1 MAYISPFG
9 NHVIDNSYN
18 PVMPN
23 LDLMARAAKTLNT
36 QYQQNYM
43 LMETL
48 KDNVSSL
55 TFANEDLQ
63 NDYNTKT
70 NKIEEYY
77 KGNPQIDYTN
87 PDSIK
92 QLMNL
97 YNPLM
102 KDNELIAN
110 YKYDKSVR
118 TEAQKVNELRRTN
131 DKSYNAVN
139 DTVFQNAYSEYT
151 KANKK
156 DVANKANQAK
166 YTPFFD
172 VNTLHKECDKLKG
185 RASKVGMYN
194 AAGEKI
200 TQESAGP
207 NAETYENCIKGVYRS
222 PEAMMQFDIN
232 AQYGII
238 ANKNNPKFQE
248 DSVTEYNNYVEEDR
262 NKINNIISSL
272 EGEVALI
279 AANGGDASEKL
290 NRIQDYKT
298 SLNGLKN
305 ITLKDL
311 ENNEVFKDVLR
322 NNEINYRAKS
332 YGRAHASDVTNYDVD
347 RKEITQKEVANIK
360 ANKGKSG
367 EEGSGM
373 TFEAPLDIAIAG
385 TQTVKAF
392 EDELKKT
399 EEDLIRTIDNK
410 VATEHI
416 TPKQQEIL
424 LQQIK
429 GGQIDFQNK
438 ETIEVLSKDRDFAKQ
453 ISKYNDSR
461 NMKNRL
467 TQKANENF
475 NNDMLKTFEVMEK
488 ARPDLKA
495 LLDKSGVYTTDSN
508 GKKTINSSKLDAFLN
523 SLSVEEVKA
532 FKKIKEAPSTYTG
545 QFSKILQMISQYN
558 PSPGV
563 FNLNL
568 LKTIKDSFFPNLPDI
583 TDLPNLATFA
593 GQKFTNASFL
603 KENVE
608 LLNTVDPVKRKAY
621 IEKIQKNYDFFNKK
635 GEKLSPQES
644 LRFITG
650 DYSNLS
656 LAEKAD
662 LSTNTK
668 VSLKSSIKEKEK
680 AELAEKYKI
689 LGAKTLSD
697 AQNEIIMGP
706 NTRIKNTKVI
716 GLTKGAKNYD
726 YEVEVNRLIQQT
738 PGLRAN
744 IGSINNSNI
753 NTINYYPEAGYAV
766 VELTSN
772 LLTSNAKE
780 LKNEVEFW
788 SYNQKDWVKSTLE
801 EALKEGKNKITVK
814 TGESTVKTPLIESY
828 FSQPGIQ
835 TLGTLKQLHKN
846 HIMPDIKNPG
856 KFVNKGVIVEERADK
871 SSYLVTIYTNGVKG
885 SKYSLSF
892 EQLQNLEMDPDTFY
906 GTLENL
912 PKQL

>member
-1 MAYISPFG
+1 
-9 NHVIDNSYN
+9 
-18 PVMPN
+18 
-23 LDLMARAAKTLNT
+23 
-36 QYQQNYM
+36 
-43 LMETL
+43 
-48 KDNVSSL
+48 L

-87 PDSIK
+87 PDSVK

-110 YKYDKSVR
+110 YRYDKSVR
-118 TEAQKVNELRRTN
+118 TEAQKVSELRRTN

-139 DTVFQNAYSEYT
+139 DAVFQNEYSEYT

-156 DVANKANQAK
+156 DVANKASKAK

-373 TFEAPLDIAIAG
+373 SFEAPLDIAIAG

-453 ISKYNDSR
+453 ISQYNDSR
-461 NMKNRL
+461 NMKNKL
-467 TQKANENF
+467 TQKATENF

-488 ARPDLKA
+488 VRPDLKNA
-495 LLDKSGVYTTDSN
+495 LEKAGVYVTDAN
-508 GKKTINSSKLDAFLN
+508 GKRSIDKDKLDAFLS
-523 SLSVEEVKA
+523 SLSVEEVEA
-532 FKKIKEAPSTYTG
+532 LKKIKENPTTYTG
-545 QFSKILQMISQYN
+545 QYLQGVKENAANDPLMNFVKKTFSFFSK
-558 PSPGV
+558 
-563 FNLNL
+563 
-568 LKTIKDSFFPNLPDI
+568 
-583 TDLPNLATFA
+583 LPNFL
-593 GQKFTNASFL
+593 QNRYDNAAYFKDNL
-603 KENVE
+603 K
-608 LLNTVDPVKRKAY
+608 LLDESDPVKKQKYA
-621 IEKIQKNYDFFNKK
+621 EEIQKTYDFFNKK
-635 GEKLSPQES
+635 GEKLSPEQS

-650 DYSNLS
+650 NYSNLP
-656 LAEKAD
+656 LAEKAE

-668 VSLKSSIKEKEK
+668 VYLKSSAKEK
-680 AELAEKYKI
+680 ANADLTDKYKI

-716 GLTKGAKNYD
+716 GLAKGAKDYD
-726 YEVEVNRLIQQT
+726 YEVEVNKLIQQT

-871 SSYLVTIYTNGVKG
+871 SSYLVTVYTDGVKG
-885 SKYSLSF
+885 AKYALSF
-892 EQLQNLEMDPDTFY
+892 EELKALEFDPDTFY

-912 PKQL
+912 QKQL

>member
-200 TQESAGP
+200 TQESAG
-207 NAETYENCIKGVYRS
+207 ATAGDYENCIKGVYRS

-290 NRIQDYKT
+290 NRIRDYKT

-373 TFEAPLDIAIAG
+373 TFEAPLDIAIAS

-392 EDELKKT
+392 EEELKKT

-438 ETIEVLSKDRDFAKQ
+438 ETIEILSKDRDFAKQ

-461 NMKNRL
+461 NMKNKL

-488 ARPDLKA
+488 ARPDLKNTLEKA
-495 LLDKSGVYTTDSN
+495 GVYVTDAN
-508 GKKTINSSKLDAFLN
+508 GKRSIDKDKLDAFLS
-523 SLSVEEVKA
+523 SLSVEEVEEL
-532 FKKIKEAPSTYTG
+532 KKIKEKPNTYTG
-545 QFSKILQMISQYN
+545 QFL
-558 PSPGV
+558 
-563 FNLNL
+563 
-568 LKTIKDSFFPNLPDI
+568 
-583 TDLPNLATFA
+583 
-593 GQKFTNASFL
+593 
-603 KENVE
+603 ENVKNTANTHLGVVR
-608 LLNTVDPVKRKAY
+608 LLNSVTSYFSKLP
-621 IEKIQKNYDFFNKK
+621 KNIKSGLSDTYDFFAFRKDFLN
-635 GEKLSPQES
+635 L
-644 LRFITG
+644 
-650 DYSNLS
+650 SNL
-656 LAEKAD
+656 ANTNDRKNYAD
-662 LSTNTK
+662 EIINTYNFTK
-668 VSLKSSIKEKEK
+668 NGKSVTDKNEILKFLFDSKNGKIDYGDVNVTLWESSPLTVTLKSSAKEK
-680 AELAEKYKI
+680 ANADLTEKYTI

-716 GLTKGAKNYD
+716 GLTKGAKDYD
-726 YEVEVNRLIQQT
+726 YEVEVNKLIQQT

-766 VELTSN
+766 IELTSN

>member
-156 DVANKANQAK
+156 DIVNKANQAK

-200 TQESAGP
+200 TQESAG
-207 NAETYENCIKGVYRS
+207 ATAGDYENCIKGVYRS

-373 TFEAPLDIAIAG
+373 SFEAPLDIAIAG

-438 ETIEVLSKDRDFAKQ
+438 ETIEILSKDRDFAKQ

-461 NMKNRL
+461 NMKNKL

-488 ARPDLKA
+488 VRPDLKNTLEKA
-495 LLDKSGVYTTDSN
+495 GVYITDAN
-508 GKKTINSSKLDAFLN
+508 GKRSIDKDKLDAFLS
-523 SLSVEEVKA
+523 SLSVEEVEEL
-532 FKKIKEAPSTYTG
+532 KKIKEKPTTSTG
-545 QFSKILQMISQYN
+545 QYLQGVKENAANDPLMNFVKKTFSFFSK
-558 PSPGV
+558 
-563 FNLNL
+563 
-568 LKTIKDSFFPNLPDI
+568 
-583 TDLPNLATFA
+583 LPNFLQNRYDNAAYFKDNLKLLDENDPIKK
-593 GQKFTNASFL
+593 QKYA
-603 KENVE
+603 EE
-608 LLNTVDPVKRKAY
+608 
-621 IEKIQKNYDFFNKK
+621 IQKTYDFFNKK
-635 GEKLSPQES
+635 GEKLSPEQS

-650 DYSNLS
+650 NYNNLP
-656 LAEKAD
+656 LAEKAE

-668 VSLKSSIKEKEK
+668 VYLKSSAKEK
-680 AELAEKYKI
+680 ANADLTEKYTI

-706 NTRIKNTKVI
+706 NTRIKNTKVV
-716 GLTKGAKNYD
+716 GLAKGAKDYD
-726 YEVEVNRLIQQT
+726 YEVEVNKLIQQT

-846 HIMPDIKNPG
+846 HIMPDINNPG

>member
-156 DVANKANQAK
+156 DIVNKANQAK

-200 TQESAGP
+200 TQESAG
-207 NAETYENCIKGVYRS
+207 ATAGDYENCIKGVYRS

-290 NRIQDYKT
+290 NRIRDYKT

-347 RKEITQKEVANIK
+347 RKEITQKEIANIK

-392 EDELKKT
+392 EEELKKT

-438 ETIEVLSKDRDFAKQ
+438 ETIEILAKDRDFAKQ

-461 NMKNRL
+461 NMKNKL

-488 ARPDLKA
+488 ARPDLKNTLEKA
-495 LLDKSGVYTTDSN
+495 GVYVTDAN
-508 GKKTINSSKLDAFLN
+508 GKRSIDKDKLDAFLS
-523 SLSVEEVKA
+523 SLSVEEVEEL
-532 FKKIKEAPSTYTG
+532 KKIKENPTTYTG
-545 QFSKILQMISQYN
+545 KYLQGVKENAANDPLLNFVKKTFSFFSK
-558 PSPGV
+558 
-563 FNLNL
+563 
-568 LKTIKDSFFPNLPDI
+568 
-583 TDLPNLATFA
+583 LPNFLQNRYDNAAYFKDNLKLLDESDPIKK
-593 GQKFTNASFL
+593 QKYA
-603 KENVE
+603 EE
-608 LLNTVDPVKRKAY
+608 
-621 IEKIQKNYDFFNKK
+621 IQKTYDFFNKK
-635 GEKLSPQES
+635 GEKLSPEQS

-650 DYSNLS
+650 NYNNLP
-656 LAEKAD
+656 LAEKAE

-668 VSLKSSIKEKEK
+668 VYLKSSAKEKVN
-680 AELAEKYKI
+680 ADLTDKYKI

-716 GLTKGAKNYD
+716 GLTKGAKDYD
-726 YEVEVNRLIQQT
+726 YEVEVNKLIQQT

-772 LLTSNAKE
+772 LLTSEAKE

-828 FSQPGIQ
+828 FLQPGIQ